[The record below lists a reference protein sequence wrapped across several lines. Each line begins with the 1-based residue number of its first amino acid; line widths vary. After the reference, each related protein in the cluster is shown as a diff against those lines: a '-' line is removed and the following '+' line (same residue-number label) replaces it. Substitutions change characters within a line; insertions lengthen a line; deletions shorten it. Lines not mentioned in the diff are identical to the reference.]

1 MKKKTKFAAFII
13 GVSAI
18 IATASFN
25 FLVTNNKHNS
35 NIANNNLL
43 AKTINQKQSNKTLS
57 LNGKL
62 QDNFK
67 VSYAS
72 SSLANNFNVSLGN
85 EQSWKLSFNN
95 LNPVFSNYSQK
106 YISDISEFNSLA
118 TKPNSDAN
126 KISIQ
131 YFNQDGTI
139 NQNKTDNFKNAIN
152 NYQQN
157 PYGNEYGFGFSN
169 QDPLVLE
176 SLDNQTPLIKISYQY
191 AWNDSAFEKDKPSN
205 IPFSIFQVS
214 DHSWAFNGYIGLDND
229 YNLAYFNSTDSLTI
243 KPISVPES
251 LKQMTANEFIDN
263 FDSYKQSIGLEISNY
278 LPIDQILDLSLVA
291 IPEQGKVEL
300 HYTLKNTIEKDQDNW
315 WSDINNSTTS
325 QSITLIDGL
334 WINTQAKDANAITI
348 DANSFSQ
355 GFIPALV
362 TEQTFKQ
369 WVFNNRLDIWN
380 YLPNNI
386 SISNIELTNRD
397 DQIANAISYDVIL
410 KNVYL
415 NGVQDTNNS
424 VGPIKVIFTNFK
436 EPVATELKQKT
447 DYESNAVINI
457 NNEQKNWSNITAY
470 ELYEFINN
478 NQTNSDVINEL
489 ANQLVQYVGTIPS
502 VESTK
507 VKINK
512 ISATEYDAENGQIWI
527 TFTLSHAY
535 DKNENDQWIVKE
547 NKDFKLFYQNLK
559 TTNPTQVIT
568 NVELELTGFQDY
580 IVSSL
585 DQKKDASSKNQFEIN
600 LDNAIKQK
608 IVEYYKNNPNIYG
621 NDIPVDFDIN
631 NVTNIEYDF
640 SKESKDDTNGSI
652 KLKSYTLNKYY
663 DDNQQLADSEKKF
676 IIPND
681 ATLKITGFATINNFV
696 LKSNV
701 YVNEEAQKIT
711 VPNNDDREGLKKF
724 ISYENF
730 SKWININSMIDGL
743 DGEKI
748 YKIFNYENAGKFV
761 ENTNEFK
768 FSFKNMF
775 DITMLNNYESFDN
788 YFKRVFFDKETPFSD
803 PVLLSFRSSP
813 ASGTIRNI
821 YVMPNIWFNNG
832 EWYVRGTPK
841 FYQYWIQIQRNQ
853 ITNLKNFWKS
863 GKATEINIQSSDF
876 LQFIQQGFYGQTIPQ
891 IVANDINVNQFEADI
906 KQKIIDLYNEDKNKI
921 TYLDYGYDFNK
932 NLKVIVDKNSWNNN
946 NGSIDISIRLY
957 NLNLEYNNESNG
969 LIQDEEGN
977 FYKEKK
983 LTINGFKA
991 ITQPSIETID
1001 PIDVSQKNIQAN
1013 QFTEETFKEIFN
1025 EKFDDWNFV
1034 NINVLDHDSLSC
1046 KTTYNNYHSENITYN
1061 NLPAI
1066 KVSFTADY
1074 VFSQE
1079 QDQKIVLSQDKP
1091 YEVIFYGFN
1100 NVNNATLNSSY
1111 IFENQALINDNYA
1124 QFFLMDETQATNA
1137 NQTTIEAI
1145 SNLIN
1150 TNDTIKN
1157 HLVNDSSLLVPGAKI
1172 VLEEILD
1179 DNNQSTNKFNNQ
1191 EGSLILNA
1199 YLDKI
1204 YDQYGNIVDN
1214 TNKQG
1219 LIEITFTGFKKVN
1232 QISLNDSIQNIS
1244 LSQNAN
1250 IFNDKFYLDQISN
1263 LSEDEIKQNIANYI
1277 NNNKNQFLIDQTLA
1291 ISKDNITY
1299 EINNDNNI
1307 EVSISLSQG
1316 VNNDYWLIN
1325 NKYPEPFNQVIQSN
1339 FNIIAKQRGT
1349 TKIKDVQDFTIDA
1362 YVSDF
1367 YDPSLNDSDE
1377 LNNSSDLFDRIKT
1390 KATDVKSLFV
1400 DDELNSVDANLSWD
1414 NFEQKL
1420 YVWNK
1425 DLNNAAKA
1433 ELYIGLK
1440 QTSGFYF
1447 ENSKIIEANNDN
1459 SKYFYTK
1466 INFTKYNPI
1475 TDIKPSINLDSDLLT
1490 SVDLTNKYAYEL
1502 INDATLK
1509 NKIIEQVKLK
1519 TNEIFTNKNNIEE
1532 SNQISPYNKD
1542 PLQNLSSTNISS
1554 NIIANNKN
1562 GELHYFIDYT
1572 IEEQTYYDNRGFLN
1586 TESQKQKLEV
1596 IVKLKDCLT
1605 TSVPTSIEA
1614 PSKGIIINGYED
1626 QTVDHVLESQ
1636 KISLNEF
1643 VYQKM
1648 WDLFKYE
1655 VNNKVF
1661 TVFKGLNLNLAQDA
1675 VNDIDAFKSWIN
1687 IDTSNA
1693 KITDDGKITNI
1704 KISFNQ
1710 NYFEN
1715 DNYLT
1720 WNNSNPSRIYTLSFT
1735 GFKAKSSNFLW
1746 VIIVAAVSGA
1756 IGIICISIIVIMII
1770 KRKKKI
1776 IQAQ

>member
-35 NIANNNLL
+35 NVTNNNLL
-43 AKTINQKQSNKTLS
+43 AKTINQKQNNRTLT

-72 SSLANNFNVSLGN
+72 SSLANNFNLSLGN
-85 EQSWKLSFNN
+85 EQSWKISFNN

-118 TKPNSDAN
+118 TKPDSDAN

-139 NQNKTDNFKNAIN
+139 NQNKTNNFKNSIN

-157 PYGNEYGFGFSN
+157 PYGNEYGFGLSN
-169 QDPLVLE
+169 QDPLVLD
-176 SLDNQTPLIKISYQY
+176 SLSNQTPLIKISYQY
-191 AWNDSAFEKDKPSN
+191 AWNDSAFEKDKPNN
-205 IPFSIFQVS
+205 IPFDIFQVS

-251 LKQMTANEFIDN
+251 LKQMTANEFVDN

-278 LPIDQILDLSLVA
+278 LPIDQISDLSLVA

-325 QSITLIDGL
+325 KSITLIDGL
-334 WINTQAKDANAITI
+334 WINTQAKDENAITI

-386 SISNIELTNRD
+386 SISNIELTNRN

-415 NGVQDTNNS
+415 NGVQDINNS
-424 VGPIKVIFTNFK
+424 VGPIKVTFTNFK

-457 NNEQKNWSNITAY
+457 NNEQKNWTNITAY

-502 VESTK
+502 IESTK

-512 ISATEYDAENGQIWI
+512 ISATEYNAENGQIVI

-535 DKNENDQWIVKE
+535 EKNDNNHWIVKE
-547 NKDFKLFYQNLK
+547 NKEFQLFYQNLK

-568 NVELELTGFQDY
+568 NVELELTGFEDY

-585 DQKKDASSKNQFEIN
+585 DQKNDDSNKNQFEIN

-608 IVEYYKNNPNIYG
+608 IVEYYKNNPNKYG
-621 NDIPVDFDIN
+621 NDVPDDFSIN

-663 DDNQQLADSEKKF
+663 DDNQQLANSEKKF

-681 ATLKITGFATINNFV
+681 TTLKITGFATFNNFV
-696 LKSNV
+696 LNKDIT
-701 YVNEEAQKIT
+701 VNEEGQKVS
-711 VPNNDDREGLKKF
+711 VPKKDDQDAIEKF
-724 ISYENF
+724 ITYENF
-730 SKWININSMIDGL
+730 SKWININSIIEGL
-743 DGEKI
+743 EGEKI
-748 YKIFNYENAGKFV
+748 YKIFNYEKAGKFV

-775 DITMLNNYESFDN
+775 DITMFNNYQSFDE
-788 YFKRVFFDKETPFSD
+788 YFKRVFYYSTSKNPDITPNK
-803 PVLLSFRSSP
+803 L
-813 ASGTIRNI
+813 NI
-821 YVMPNIWFNNG
+821 QQQAGWISYIYMMPNIWFDNNQWYIRG
-832 EWYVRGTPK
+832 ENSFHSHW
-841 FYQYWIQIQRNQ
+841 
-853 ITNLKNFWKS
+853 
-863 GKATEINIQSSDF
+863 INIQNKQYFKLRGFWPTGKPIEIKIDSRDF
-876 LQFIQQGFYGQTIPQ
+876 EDFIQNGYYSQTIPQ

-921 TYLDYGYDFNK
+921 LYLDYGYDFNK

-957 NLNLEYNNESNG
+957 NLNQYNDESNG

-983 LTINGFKA
+983 LTINGFKT

-1001 PIDVSQKNIQAN
+1001 PIDISQKNIQAN

-1025 EKFDDWNFV
+1025 EKLNDWNFV

-1046 KTTYNNYHSENITYN
+1046 KTTYKNYHSENITYN

-1079 QDQKIVLSQDKP
+1079 QDQKIVLSQDKL
-1091 YEVIFYGFN
+1091 YEIIFYGFN
-1100 NVNNATLNSSY
+1100 DVNNATLNQSY
-1111 IFENQALINDNYA
+1111 LFENQSLISENYA
-1124 QFFLMDETQATNA
+1124 QFFLMDETPATGSNP
-1137 NQTTIEAI
+1137 TTIEAI

-1157 HLVNDSSLLVPGAKI
+1157 ELVVNSNLLVPGAKI
-1172 VLEEILD
+1172 ILEEILD
-1179 DNNQSTNKFNNQ
+1179 DNNQPTNKFNNQ

-1204 YDQYGNIVDN
+1204 YDQYGSIVDN

-1219 LIEITFTGFKKVN
+1219 IIEITFTGFKKVN
-1232 QISLNDSIQNIS
+1232 QISLNDSINDIS
-1244 LSQNAN
+1244 LNQNAN

-1263 LSEDEIKQNIANYI
+1263 LSDNEIKQNIADYI
-1277 NNNKNQFLIDQTLA
+1277 NNNKDHFLIDQTLT
-1291 ISKDNITY
+1291 ISKDNIKY
-1299 EINNDNNI
+1299 NINNDNNTI

-1325 NKYPEPFNQVIQSN
+1325 DKYPEPFNQVIESS
-1339 FNIIAKQRGT
+1339 FSIIAKQRGT
-1349 TKIKDVQDFTIDA
+1349 TKIKDVQDFKIDA

-1367 YDPSLNDSDE
+1367 YDLSLNDRDE

-1433 ELYIGLK
+1433 ELYIALK

-1447 ENSKIIEANNDN
+1447 ENSKIIDARTNN
-1459 SKYFYTK
+1459 KTFYTK

-1475 TDIKPSINLDSDLLT
+1475 TYIEPSINLDSDLLT
-1490 SVDLTNKYAYEL
+1490 SVDLSNKYAYEL
-1502 INDATLK
+1502 INDTTLK
-1509 NKIIEQVKLK
+1509 NKIIEQVKQK
-1519 TNEIFTNKNNIEE
+1519 TNEIFTNKNDIEE

-1542 PLQNLSSTNISS
+1542 PLQNLSSTNISN

-1586 TESQKQKLEV
+1586 TESETKQLEV

-1614 PSKGIIINGYED
+1614 PPKGIIINGYED
-1626 QTVDHVLESQ
+1626 QTVDQVLESQ

-1655 VNNKVF
+1655 VNNQVF

-1720 WNNSNPSRIYTLSFT
+1720 WNSSNQSRIYTLSFT

-1776 IQAQ
+1776 VQAQ

>member
-13 GVSAI
+13 GFSAI

-35 NIANNNLL
+35 SVTNNNLL
-43 AKTINQKQSNKTLS
+43 TKTINQKQNNKVLS

-85 EQSWKLSFNN
+85 EQSWKISFNN

-118 TKPNSDAN
+118 TKPDSDAN

-139 NQNKTDNFKNAIN
+139 NQNKTDNFNNSIN

-191 AWNDSAFEKDKPSN
+191 AWNDSAFEKDKPNN
-205 IPFSIFQVS
+205 IPFGIFQVS

-229 YNLAYFNSTDSLTI
+229 YNLAFFNSTDNLTI
-243 KPISVPES
+243 EPVSVPES
-251 LKQMTANEFIDN
+251 LKQMTANEFVNN

-278 LPIDQILDLSLVA
+278 LPIDQISDLSLVA

-334 WINTQAKDANAITI
+334 WINTQAKDENAITI

-355 GFIPALV
+355 GFIPTLV

-397 DQIANAISYDVIL
+397 DQALNAISYDVIL

-415 NGVQDTNNS
+415 DGVQDINNS

-436 EPVATELKQKT
+436 EPIITDLKQKK
-447 DYESNAVINI
+447 DYELNATINI
-457 NNEQKNWSNITAY
+457 ENEQKNWTNITAF
-470 ELYEFINN
+470 ELYEFINK
-478 NQTNSDVINEL
+478 NQTNQVVINEL
-489 ANQLVQYVGTIPS
+489 ANQLVQYVGTIPIID
-502 VESTK
+502 STK

-512 ISATEYDAENGQIWI
+512 ISSNEYNAENGNIWI

-535 DKNENDQWIVKE
+535 DKNENDQWVVINDKE
-547 NKDFKLFYQNLK
+547 FTLFYQNLK

-568 NVELELTGFQDY
+568 DVELELTGFEDY

-585 DQKKDASSKNQFEIN
+585 NQKDDASNKNQFEIN

-608 IVEYYKNNPNIYG
+608 IVEYYKNNPNKYG
-621 NDIPVDFDIN
+621 NDVPDDFSIN
-631 NVTNIEYDF
+631 NVTNIEYDY

-652 KLKSYTLNKYY
+652 KLKSYSLNKYY
-663 DDNQQLADSEKKF
+663 DDNQQLIDIEKKF
-676 IIPND
+676 IIPTD
-681 ATLKITGFATINNFV
+681 TSLKITGFATINNFV

-711 VPNNDDREGLKKF
+711 IPNNDDREGLKKF

-748 YKIFNYENAGKFV
+748 YKIFNYENAGQFV

-788 YFKRVFFDKETPFSD
+788 YFKRVFFDNETPFSD
-803 PVLLSFRSSP
+803 PDLMFSFRSSP

-821 YVMPNIWFNNG
+821 YVMPNIWFNSG
-832 EWYVRGTPK
+832 EWYVRGTPE
-841 FYQYWIQIQRNQ
+841 FHEYWSQILQNPK
-853 ITNLKNFWKS
+853 TNLKNFWKS

-891 IVANDINVNQFEADI
+891 IVANDINVNQFEVDI
-906 KQKIIDLYNEDKNKI
+906 KQKIIDLYNENKNKI

-977 FYKEKK
+977 FYKEKII
-983 LTINGFKA
+983 TINGFKT
-991 ITQPSIETID
+991 ITQPSIEIID
-1001 PIDVSQKNIQAN
+1001 PIDISQKNIQAN

-1025 EKFDDWNFV
+1025 EKLNDWNFV

-1046 KTTYNNYHSENITYN
+1046 KTTYKNYHSENTTYN
-1061 NLPAI
+1061 DLPAI

-1079 QDQKIVLSQDKP
+1079 QDQKIVLSQDKS
-1091 YEVIFYGFN
+1091 YEIIFYGFN
-1100 NVNNATLNSSY
+1100 DVNNATLNSSY
-1111 IFENQALINDNYA
+1111 TFENQALISENYA
-1124 QFFLMDETQATNA
+1124 QFFLMDETPATGSNS
-1137 NQTTIEAI
+1137 TTIEAI

-1157 HLVNDSSLLVPGAKI
+1157 GLVNDSSLLVPGAKI
-1172 VLEEILD
+1172 ILEEILD
-1179 DNNQSTNKFNNQ
+1179 DNNQPTNKFNNQ

-1199 YLDKI
+1199 YLNKI

-1219 LIEITFTGFKKVN
+1219 LIEITFTGFKKVE
-1232 QISLNDSIQNIS
+1232 QLSLNDSIQNIS

-1250 IFNDKFYLDQISN
+1250 IFNDKFYLDQIIN
-1263 LSEDEIKQNIANYI
+1263 LSDNEIKQNIADYI
-1277 NNNKNQFLIDQTLA
+1277 NNNKNQFLINQTLT

-1299 EINNDNNI
+1299 EINNDNNTI

-1325 NKYPEPFNQVIQSN
+1325 DKYPEPFNQVIESS
-1339 FNIIAKQRGT
+1339 FSIIAKQRGT

-1377 LNNSSDLFDRIKT
+1377 LNNSSDLFDRIKN

-1400 DDELNSVDANLSWD
+1400 DDELNSVDANLSWN

-1433 ELYIGLK
+1433 ELYIALK

-1447 ENSKIIEANNDN
+1447 ENSKIIDANIN
-1459 SKYFYTK
+1459 SKLFYTK
-1466 INFTKYNPI
+1466 INFSKYNPI
-1475 TDIKPSINLDSDLLT
+1475 TKIDPSIDFDSDSLISIDLT
-1490 SVDLTNKYAYEL
+1490 SKYAYQL
-1502 INDATLK
+1502 VNDETLK
-1509 NKIIEQVKLK
+1509 NKIIEQVKQK
-1519 TNEIFTNKNNIEE
+1519 TNEIFSNINDIEE
-1532 SNQISPYNKD
+1532 SKQIPPYNKD
-1542 PLQNLSSTNISS
+1542 PLQNLNSNNISD
-1554 NIIANNKN
+1554 IIANNKN

-1586 TESQKQKLEV
+1586 LKSETKQLEV

-1614 PSKGIIINGYED
+1614 PPKGIIINGYED
-1626 QTVDHVLESQ
+1626 QTVDQVLESQ

-1661 TVFKGLNLNLAQDA
+1661 TVFKGLNLNLAQNA

-1715 DNYLT
+1715 DNYFT
-1720 WNNSNPSRIYTLSFT
+1720 WNSSNQSRIYTLSFT